1 MTTLDAANL
10 TGSVK
15 KILNERVATVTF
27 KKVNGDLRVMDCT
40 TNLDKVP
47 PSQWPKESTG
57 VKVESKAIRVFDVK
71 AQGWRSFLIENF
83 ISIN

>member
-1 MTTLDAANL
+1 MEIDYSELQSSIKATLNQ
-10 TGSVK
+10 
-15 KILNERVATVTF
+15 RVATVTF
-27 KKVNGDLRVMDCT
+27 KKVNGDLRVMECT

-57 VKVESKAIRVFDVK
+57 VKTESKAIRVFDVK